1 MNAASIAAFLGRT
14 QSRLSEDARS
24 RNGVLILLGCVLA
37 LVAPLVVTSYA
48 VSLLTQLVII
58 VLVVG
63 SWILVAGY
71 FGIFTF
77 AHAAFYGIGAYGAA
91 IAAAGF
97 GVHPVA
103 SILLGGL
110 AAALFSLPIAYPV
123 LKLSGPYVAMVTLAY
138 GEIIFYGTTMFRGIT
153 GGPTGYTGFPQLFG
167 GDDVALFYFVF
178 AVVAVLML
186 AQYGLLVNRFGL
198 VARAIRESSDAA
210 SMLGNN
216 VPRYKLVGFVV
227 GSSIAGVGGALQA
240 YTIMIISPPML
251 ELNQMIEL
259 MAMGVIGGLRT
270 FGGAA
275 FGGVIVF
282 GLSES
287 LRGLGQLRLVIW
299 GVMLVAV
306 TLYFPNGLAGE
317 SPDVIDGIKKRLGR

>member
-97 GVHPVA
+97 GIHPVA

-138 GEIIFYGTTMFRGIT
+138 GEIIFYATTMFRGIT

-227 GSSIAGVGGALQA
+227 GSTIAGIGGALQA

-317 SPDVIDGIKKRLGR
+317 SPDVIAGIKKRLGR

>member
-1 MNAASIAAFLGRT
+1 MNVSSLKVFFSRT
-14 QSRLSEDARS
+14 RARLAEDARS
-24 RNGVLILLGCVLA
+24 RNGVAFLVGSLLA
-37 LVAPLVVTSYA
+37 LVAPFAVTSYG
-48 VSLLTQLVII
+48 VSLLTQLLVVI
-58 VLVVG
+58 LVVG
-63 SWILVAGY
+63 SWIFVAGY

-103 SILLGGL
+103 SILLGGV
-110 AAALFSLPIAYPV
+110 AAAVFSLPIAYPV

-138 GEIIFYGTTMFRGIT
+138 AEIIYYATTMFREVT

-167 GDDVALFYFVF
+167 GDEVALYYFVF
-178 AVVAVLML
+178 AVVVALML
-186 AQYGLLVNRFGL
+186 AMYGLLVNRFGL

-216 VPRYKLVGFVV
+216 VPRYKLTGFIV
-227 GSSIAGVGGALQA
+227 GSTVAGVGGALQA

-251 ELNQMIEL
+251 EISQMIEF

-270 FGGAA
+270 FGGAV

-287 LRGLGQLRLVIW
+287 LRDLGQIRLVVW
-299 GVMLVAV
+299 GVMLMVV
-306 TLYFPNGLAGE
+306 TLYFPNGIAGDSVDLAGWVR
-317 SPDVIDGIKKRLGR
+317 DKLDR